1 MLETTWES
9 RWLRNLFKNNSESC
23 LYIELVLPVI
33 RGFKELRF
41 LMTDKT
47 VKCTLKTSYREI
59 IDEIFLIFKNNLFKT
74 SENNKPKYKRK
85 FIKF

>member
-1 MLETTWES
+1 MAARFTKKATS
-9 RWLRNLFKNNSESC
+9 SAC
-23 LYIELVLPVI
+23 LNITGLPVI

-59 IDEIFLIFKNNLFKT
+59 IDEIFFRRIIY
-74 SENNKPKYKRK
+74 SRHPRNNKPKYKRK